1 MALETLTFDFNA
13 TFFPLGTD
21 FIASFEYSSLDSPAG
36 YATSELLSVAKKAVE
51 DDDDEFEDDDEDDDE
66 DEDEDDDEDE
76 FEDDDEEVDE
86 DDDEDD
92 EYEDDEDEDEDD
104 DEEEDDDDDDV
115 DELQVGRRF

>member
-21 FIASFEYSSLDSPAG
+21 FIAAFEYSSLDSPAG
-36 YATSELLSVAKKAVE
+36 YAASESLSVAKKAVE
-51 DDDDEFEDDDEDDDE
+51 DDDDEFEDDDDDE
-66 DEDEDDDEDE
+66 EEDDEDE
-76 FEDDDEEVDE
+76 FEDDDEVDE

-104 DEEEDDDDDDV
+104 DDEDEDDDDV